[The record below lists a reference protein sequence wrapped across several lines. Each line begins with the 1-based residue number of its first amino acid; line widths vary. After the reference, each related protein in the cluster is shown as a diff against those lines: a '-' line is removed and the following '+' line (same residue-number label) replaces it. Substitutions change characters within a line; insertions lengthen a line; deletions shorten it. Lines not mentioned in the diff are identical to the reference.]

1 MKTAKKIII
10 ALGIICCLYGGTVV
24 ALVSSN
30 HWFNYAG
37 IIVGIFMIAVG
48 IFLERICKAV
58 RKLPKVVIIVL
69 SVIAAA
75 MILHF
80 TIFEAN
86 VIRFANS
93 QPEPD
98 ARYMIVLGAKVNGET
113 PSLEYQRRIEAAYDY
128 AKEHP
133 DIRIICTG
141 GKGDDEVISES
152 LAAANFLI
160 RNGIDENRVFKEEQ
174 STTTEENFA
183 YAKDFIKGDL
193 SDVVVVS
200 SAFHLYRASL
210 IAKREGYANVSYIG
224 SVGLKILQPHYYIR
238 EYASY
243 VKDVLINR

>member
-1 MKTAKKIII
+1 MKTAKRIII
-10 ALGIICCLYGGTVV
+10 VLGIICCLYGSTVV

-37 IIVGIFMIAVG
+37 IIVGLFLIAVG
-48 IFLERICKAV
+48 VFLERICKMF
-58 RKLPKVVIIVL
+58 RKLPKAVLIVM
-69 SVIAAA
+69 SVIATA
-75 MILHF
+75 ILLHF
-80 TIFEAN
+80 TIFEVN

-93 QPEPD
+93 QPASD
-98 ARYMIVLGAKVNGET
+98 ARYMIILGAKVNGET
-113 PSLEYQRRIEAAYDY
+113 PSLEYQKRIEAAYNY

-141 GKGDDEVISES
+141 GKGDDEAIPES
-152 LAAANFLI
+152 FAAANFLM
-160 RNGIDENRVFKEEQ
+160 RNSVDENRVFKEEQ
-174 STTTEENFA
+174 STSTEENFV
-183 YAKDFIKGDL
+183 YAKEFIEGDL
-193 SDVVVVS
+193 ADVVVVS

-210 IAKREGYANVSYIG
+210 IAKREGYSNVSYIG